1 LSCTAASLR
10 DGRPL
15 PDLLSPVARFAGRYA
30 VFVVLGWVAVA
41 AAGNVC
47 VPQLERVVATHARSF
62 MPTDAASAVAA
73 KRSAELFGGAP
84 SNNLDYVVLQRDRP
98 LLPADRHYYDTLVSA
113 LRADTEHVYAVTDLW
128 ADPITKSA
136 AESHD
141 GRAADLMVRLS
152 GMLGTAQ
159 ASAAVTVV
167 RDTVHRVE
175 PPPGLHVYVTGPGG
189 TLTDEFAA
197 IDHQM
202 LLITAAT
209 VLVITLLLFG
219 VYRSSVTAAI
229 PLVSVGLALAVARP
243 LISLLGKYGTVE
255 VSLFSVALVAAMI
268 LGAGTDYAIFLI
280 GRYQEARR
288 RGTDRAAA
296 LLDAYRGV
304 APVVIGSALTM
315 AAALACLSLA
325 KVGMFRSTGIPCAI
339 GILISMAA
347 ALTLTPA
354 LIGLAGSREM
364 AEPRRSTI
372 ARRWR
377 RIGVVV
383 ARWPGPVMVVSGGLI
398 AVLILPI
405 AGMRTGWNEPAATP
419 PGAESNHGYTAMA
432 QHFPPNRLLP
442 DIVTV
447 EADHDL
453 RNPAGLIA
461 IERITRQVMAIPGIR
476 MVQSASRPA
485 GAVPD
490 EATLSYQ
497 AGLIGQRFGD
507 SIDVV
512 VQRLRRMGDLDAIL
526 SKMTGSLD
534 QLNRGIQGSAG
545 GLREIGS
552 GAGDMNNGID
562 GIRDNV
568 ETVSGYLTPL
578 RNFVDTTPD
587 CPANAI
593 CALVSRVVQPVDS
606 VIQGSKELAS
616 GADKLTSGSAKATS
630 SFAGMPQALQSMREV
645 LNQARAATHE
655 LRGVAD
661 SIDPQVRQV
670 TDYLRELDAGFRDS
684 AAGGFYLPDRA
695 LADPR
700 YREALNDLVSRDGR
714 VTYLVVYGD
723 GQEWGVDGAQH
734 ARQIETAVAEATKE
748 GTLTPVS
755 VGLAGVGPA
764 TRDLQSLVHSDVV
777 LLVGATLAL
786 IFLIVALM
794 LRSPVAAV
802 AVVGTV
808 IVSYASA
815 LGLSVLV
822 SQQLL
827 GQPLHWAVAPM
838 AFIALVAVGADYN
851 LLLAMRIREELPAGI
866 RTGIVR
872 AFAAT
877 GGVVTTAGIVFGM
890 TMFALVGSTVL
901 SIEQVGLTVGIGLL
915 LDTLVVRTLL
925 MPSLV
930 ALLGRWFW
938 WPRLPSRQLVTAGRV
953 STPGSSP
960 NSATRRAGSA
970 LSV

>member
-1 LSCTAASLR
+1 M
-10 DGRPL
+10 
-15 PDLLSPVARFAGRYA
+15 PDLLAPVARFTGRYA
-30 VFVVLGWVAVA
+30 VLAVLGWIAIAVA
-41 AAGNVC
+41 GNLA
-47 VPQLERVVATHARSF
+47 VPQLERVVATHARTF

-84 SNNLDYVVLQRDRP
+84 SNNLDYVVLERDRP
-98 LLPADRHYYDTLVSA
+98 LQPADRGYYDKLVAA

-128 ADPITKSA
+128 SDPITKSA
-136 AESHD
+136 AESRD

-159 ASAAVTVV
+159 AGAAVAVV
-167 RDTVHRVE
+167 RDTVRRLG

-189 TLTDEFAA
+189 TLADEFAA
-197 IDHQM
+197 IDRQM

-209 VLVITLLLFG
+209 VLVIMVLLFV
-219 VYRSSVTAAI
+219 VYRSPVTAAV
-229 PLVSVGLALAVARP
+229 PLISVGLALAAARP
-243 LISLLGKYGTVE
+243 LIALLGNHGVVE

-280 GRYQEARR
+280 GRYHEGRR
-288 RGTDRAAA
+288 RGADRAVA

-315 AAALACLSLA
+315 SAALACLSLA

-339 GILISMAA
+339 GVLISMVA

-354 LIGLAGSREM
+354 LIGLAGNRGM
-364 AEPRRSTI
+364 LEPRRSMI

-377 RIGVVV
+377 RIGVIV

-398 AVLILPI
+398 AVLILPL
-405 AGMRTGWNEPAATP
+405 AGMRTGWNEPEATP
-419 PGAESNHGYTAMA
+419 PGTESNQGYSAMA
-432 QHFPPNRLLP
+432 QHFPPNKLLS

-461 IERITRQVMAIPGIR
+461 VERITRQIMAVPGVR
-476 MVQSASRPA
+476 TVQSASRPA
-485 GAVPD
+485 GTVPD

-497 AGLIGQRFGD
+497 AGYIGQRFGD
-507 SIDVV
+507 SIDAV
-512 VQRLRRMGDLDAIL
+512 VQRFRRIGDLDAIL
-526 SKMTGSLD
+526 SQMGAALD
-534 QLNRGIQGSAG
+534 HMNRGMQGSAG

-552 GAGDMNNGID
+552 GADDMRNGID
-562 GIRDNV
+562 GIRDEV
-568 ETVSGYLTPL
+568 ATMSGYMTPL
-578 RNFVDTTPD
+578 RNFVDSTPN

-606 VIQGSKELAS
+606 MIRSSDELAS
-616 GADKLTSGSAKATS
+616 GATKLTAGSGTATT
-630 SFAGMPQALQSMREV
+630 SFATMPQALQSMREV
-645 LNQARAATHE
+645 LNQANAATRE

-661 SIDPQVRQV
+661 SIGPQVRQV
-670 TDYLRELDAGFRDS
+670 TDYLKELDAGFRNS

-695 LADPR
+695 LSDPR
-700 YREALNDLVSRDGR
+700 YRAALNNLVSRDGR
-714 VTYLVVYGD
+714 TTYFVVYGD
-723 GQEWGVDGAQH
+723 GQEWGGDGAQR
-734 ARQIETAVAEATKE
+734 ARQVEAAVAEATKE
-748 GTLTPVS
+748 GTLTPLS

-764 TRDLQSLVHSDVV
+764 TRDLQSLVHDDVV

-786 IFLIVALM
+786 IFLIVSVM

-815 LGLSVLV
+815 LGVSVLV
-822 SQQLL
+822 SQYLF

-866 RTGIVR
+866 RTAIVR

-877 GGVVTTAGIVFGM
+877 GGVVTTAGVVFGM
-890 TMFALVGSTVL
+890 TMFALAGSTVL

-915 LDTLVVRTLL
+915 LDTLIVRTFL

-938 WPRLPSRQLVTAGRV
+938 WPRVPIRRPAAGARERN
-953 STPGSSP
+953 
-960 NSATRRAGSA
+960 NSASVNWATRRAGSA

>member
-1 LSCTAASLR
+1 M
-10 DGRPL
+10 PE
-15 PDLLSPVARFAGRYA
+15 LLAPAARFVSRYG
-30 VFVVLGWVAVA
+30 VIVVLGWILAA
-41 AAGNVC
+41 AAGNFA
-47 VPQLERVVATHARSF
+47 VPQLERVVATHAQSF

-73 KRSAELFGGAP
+73 KRSAELFGGAT
-84 SNNLDYVVLQRDRP
+84 SNNLDYVVLERDQQ
-98 LLPADRHYYDTLVSA
+98 LQPADRGYYDKVVTA
-113 LRADTEHVYAVTDLW
+113 LRADTEHVYSVTDLW
-128 ADPITKSA
+128 ADPITRSA
-136 AESHD
+136 AQSND

-159 ASAAVTVV
+159 ASDSVAVV
-167 RDTVHRVE
+167 RDTVHRLG

-209 VLVITLLLFG
+209 VLVIMLLLLL
-219 VYRSSVTAAI
+219 VYRSAVAAAI
-229 PLVSVGLALAVARP
+229 PLISVGLALAVARP
-243 LISLLGKYGTVE
+243 LVALLGEHGVVE

-280 GRYQEARR
+280 GRYHEGRR
-288 RGTDRAAA
+288 RGTEWAVA
-296 LLDAYRGV
+296 LVDAYRGV

-339 GILISMAA
+339 GVLVGMAA

-354 LIGLAGSREM
+354 LIALAGRRGM
-364 AEPRRSTI
+364 LEPRRSVI

-383 ARWPGPVMVVSGGLI
+383 ARWPGPVLVVSGGLI
-398 AVLILPI
+398 AVLILPL
-405 AGMRTGWNEPAATP
+405 AGMHTGWNEPAATP
-419 PGAESNHGYTAMA
+419 AGAESNDGYTAMA
-432 QHFPPNRLLP
+432 QHFPANRLLP
-442 DIVTV
+442 DVVTV

-461 IERITRQVMAIPGIR
+461 VERITRQIMAIPGIR

-485 GAVPD
+485 GTVPE

-497 AGLIGQRFGD
+497 AGLIGRQFGD
-507 SIDVV
+507 DMDAV
-512 VQRLRRMGDLDAIL
+512 VQRFRRVGDLDAIL
-526 SKMTGSLD
+526 SQMTGALD
-534 QLNRGIQGSAG
+534 QLNRGMQGSAG
-545 GLREIGS
+545 GLRQIGS
-552 GAGDMNNGID
+552 GADDMRAGID

-568 ETVSGYLTPL
+568 DAVSGYLAPL
-578 RNFVDTTPD
+578 RNFVDSTPD

-593 CALVSRVVQPVDS
+593 CALVSRVVQPVDI
-606 VIQGSKELAS
+606 VIRSTSELSS
-616 GADKLTSGSAKATS
+616 GAGKLTSGSGAATTA
-630 SFAGMPQALQSMREV
+630 FAGMPQTLQSMRDV
-645 LNQARAATHE
+645 LSQAKAATGE
-655 LRGVAD
+655 LRGIAD
-661 SIDPQVRQV
+661 SIAPQVRQV
-670 TDYLRELDAGFRDS
+670 SDYLRELDAGFRGS

-695 LADPR
+695 LSDPR
-700 YREALNDLVSRDGR
+700 YRQALNDLVSSDGR
-714 VTYLVVYGD
+714 VTYLLAYGD
-723 GQEWGVDGAQH
+723 RHEWGPEGAQR
-734 ARQIETAVAEATKE
+734 ARQIQTAIAEATKE

-764 TRDLQSLVHSDVV
+764 TRDLQEFVHSDIV

-786 IFLIVALM
+786 IFVIVAMM

-815 LGLSVLV
+815 LGVSVLV
-822 SQQLL
+822 SQYLF

-851 LLLAMRIREELPAGI
+851 LLLAMRIREELRAGI
-866 RTGIVR
+866 STGVIR

-877 GGVVTTAGIVFGM
+877 GGVVTTAGIVFGI
-890 TMFALVGSTVL
+890 TMFALAGSTVL

-915 LDTLVVRTLL
+915 LDTLLVRTFL
-925 MPSLV
+925 MPALV

-938 WPRLPSRQLVTAGRV
+938 WPRLPARAVDAPRSQPVAVG
-953 STPGSSP
+953 STSSV
-960 NSATRRAGSA
+960 NWATRRVGST
-970 LSV
+970 LST

>member
-1 LSCTAASLR
+1 M
-10 DGRPL
+10 PE
-15 PDLLSPVARFAGRYA
+15 LLAPAARFTSRYSA
-30 VFVVLGWVAVA
+30 VVLLGWIVVATV
-41 AAGNVC
+41 GNLA

-84 SNNLDYVVLQRDRP
+84 SNNLDYIVLERDQP
-98 LLPADRHYYDTLVSA
+98 LRPADRGYYDKLVTA
-113 LRADTEHVYAVTDLW
+113 LRADTDHVYSVTDLW
-128 ADPITKSA
+128 ADPA
-136 AESHD
+136 AESAAQSRD
-141 GRAADLMVRLS
+141 GKAADLMVRLS

-159 ASAAVTVV
+159 ASDSVAVV
-167 RDTVHRVE
+167 RDTVQRLG
-175 PPPGLHVYVTGPGG
+175 PPPGLHVYVTGPGS

-209 VLVITLLLFG
+209 VLVIMLLLLI
-219 VYRSSVTAAI
+219 VYRSPLAAAI

-243 LISLLGKYGTVE
+243 LVALLGDHGVVE

-280 GRYQEARR
+280 GRYHEGRR
-288 RGTDRAAA
+288 RGVDPAAA
-296 LLDAYRGV
+296 LVGAYRGV

-339 GILISMAA
+339 GVLVSMTA

-354 LIGLAGSREM
+354 LIGLAGRRGLL
-364 AEPRRSTI
+364 EPRGSVI

-383 ARWPGPVMVVSGGLI
+383 ARWPGPVLVVSGGLI
-398 AVLILPI
+398 AVLILPL

-419 PGAESNHGYTAMA
+419 AGTESNSGYMAMA
-432 QHFPPNRLLP
+432 QHFPANRLLP
-442 DIVTV
+442 DVVTV

-453 RNPAGLIA
+453 RNPGGLIA
-461 IERITRQVMAIPGIR
+461 VERITRQLMAIPGVR

-485 GAVPD
+485 GTVPE

-497 AGLIGQRFGD
+497 AGLIGRQFGD
-507 SIDVV
+507 QMDAV
-512 VQRLRRMGDLDAIL
+512 VQRFRRVGDLDAIL
-526 SKMTGSLD
+526 SQMTAALD
-534 QLNRGIQGSAG
+534 QLNGGMQGSAG
-545 GLREIGS
+545 GLHEIGS
-552 GAGDMNNGID
+552 GADDMRAGID

-568 ETVSGYLTPL
+568 DAVSGYLTPL

-593 CALVSRVVQPVDS
+593 CSLVSRVVQPVDS
-606 VIQGSKELAS
+606 VIRSSSELSS
-616 GADKLTSGSAKATS
+616 GANKLTSGSGAATTA
-630 SFAGMPQALQSMREV
+630 FAGMPQALQSMRDV
-645 LNQARAATHE
+645 LGQAKAAASE
-655 LRGVAD
+655 LLGVTD
-661 SIDPQVRQV
+661 SIGPQVRQV
-670 TDYLRELDAGFRDS
+670 SAYLRELDAGFRGS
-684 AAGGFYLPDRA
+684 AASGFYLPDRA
-695 LADPR
+695 LSDPR
-700 YREALNDLVSRDGR
+700 YRQALNDLVSSTGR
-714 VTYLVVYGD
+714 VTYLLVFGD
-723 GQEWGVDGAQH
+723 GQEWGTDGALR
-734 ARQIETAVAEATKE
+734 ARQIETAIAEATKE

-764 TRDLQSLVHSDVV
+764 TRDLQDLVHGDIV

-786 IFLIVALM
+786 IFLIVAMM
-794 LRSPVAAV
+794 LRSAVAAV

-808 IVSYASA
+808 IASFASA
-815 LGLSVLV
+815 LGVSVLI
-822 SQQLL
+822 SQQLF

-851 LLLAMRIREELPAGI
+851 LLLAMRIREELRAGI
-866 RTGIVR
+866 KTGVIR

-877 GGVVTTAGIVFGM
+877 GGVVTTAGIVFGI

-915 LDTLVVRTLL
+915 LDTLLVRTFL

-930 ALLGRWFW
+930 ALLDRWFW
-938 WPRLPSRQLVTAGRV
+938 WPLLPGRFSEARRPQPIAAG
-953 STPGSSP
+953 SPSSG
-960 NSATRRAGSA
+960 NWATRRAWSA
-970 LSV
+970 RST